1 MNFNNQQIQMV
12 LSLRL
17 RQLQESGLEG
27 IALDDLED
35 IFRDLFKRKYD
46 TNRISD
52 LIDLIFKTSDD
63 DIVKLLS
70 VQSKKEAYYQS
81 LSDYSDLITGDGG
94 FEK

>member
-27 IALDDLED
+27 ISLKDLEA
-35 IFRDLFKRKYD
+35 IFRDLFKRKYKSQ
-46 TNRISD
+46 RISD
-52 LIDLIFKTSDD
+52 LVDLIFNTSDD
-63 DIVKLLS
+63 DVVKMLALH
-70 VQSKKEAYYQS
+70 SKKEAYYQS
-81 LSDYSDLITGDGG
+81 ISDYSDLITGDGG